1 MSIYSVIKI
10 KATVQISLQDIPE
23 KNRTA
28 PLNFSTFFFFFVLDG
43 WAKNQPPA
51 DVSVVVKVKN
61 ICQLSP
67 YCRGFHT
74 TQ

>member
-10 KATVQISLQDIPE
+10 KATVWISLQDIPE

-28 PLNFSTFFFFFVLDG
+28 LLNFRLFSFFFVADG

-61 ICQLSP
+61 ICQLLP
-67 YCRGFHT
+67 YSRGFHT